1 MAKLFLRDTSVES
14 CADGSSGFDMDPT
27 QGSPTADVSA
37 SVNSATFT
45 EVLTW
50 DETVGTNGKSG
61 DYDLSVDVSTLSTD
75 AEFRFRLQRLNA
87 ACAVQESSAYG
98 PTFNTV
104 GIETAT
110 ITFSPAWA
118 ANDVLRLSLELRR
131 SGGHGSRSISVSTQD
146 PDSFTDEPA
155 DPNVTI
161 LAVAAQA
168 TADVLAPAIKAG
180 ATVAAALA
188 AAAAQALLPTI
199 KIAKTVAPPAA
210 SATAHAPSPTIAA
223 IQNVTVAAQPAQAA
237 ADTLLPTIAA
247 GIAIVAALAQ
257 AAAGAPPPA
266 VLAQSGGIVIL
277 AALATATATGH
288 EPAIGGY
295 LDLTATLTLV
305 ASLSAALTATAT
317 ASPSATLAAA
327 DAPSATIER
336 I

>member
-104 GIETAT
+104 GIKTAT

-131 SGGHGSRSISVSTQD
+131 RGGHGSRSISVSTQD

-223 IQNVTVAAQPAQAA
+223 IQNVTVAAQAA